1 MNRFRELSPT
11 AQAAYAQLFDAALS
25 SDLARDAGSLPG
37 SFTAKTI
44 KGNRYWYFQFRD
56 PVAGVRQIYV
66 GPDSKEVQ
74 ELVNL
79 APAGRRRDPGPLAPL
94 ARSAVALGCA
104 PVIPR
109 HYRVLKQLADCGF
122 FRAGGVLA
130 GTHAFLAYGN
140 MLGVHWN
147 EANSTQDEDFAHAGK
162 NLALALAEDFTIKA
176 HDAIESLRMGFIPV
190 SGDNGRLGAG
200 YANPTTPD
208 FRLDFLTTLHR
219 GGEKPYE
226 HPSLGLVL
234 QPLKFMELALE
245 DVTQGVLFN
254 GRGAV
259 LVNLPEPARY
269 AVHKLLVFGERS
281 GSYTTKARKD
291 LMQAA
296 ALIAWFVAAGQFD
309 EVRAIVRDVSA
320 RGPGWK
326 KRLSQGL
333 GALRSRATDLHDVAD
348 KLLSAAKAK

>member
-1 MNRFRELSPT
+1 MERFRELSPT
-11 AQAAYAQLFDAALS
+11 AQAAYAQLLDAT
-25 SDLARDAGSLPG
+25 LAADVARGVGSLPG

-56 PVAGVRQIYV
+56 PVAGVRQVYV
-66 GPDSKEVQ
+66 GPDSKEVL
-74 ELVNL
+74 ELVRL
-79 APAGRRRDPGPLAPL
+79 APAGRGRDPGPLAPL

-109 HYRVLKQLADCGF
+109 HFRVLRQLSDCGF

-147 EANSTQDEDFAHAGK
+147 EASSTQDVDFAHAGK
-162 NLALALAEDFTIKA
+162 NIALALAGDFTIQA

-219 GGEKPYE
+219 DGERPYE

-281 GSYTTKARKD
+281 GTYTTKARKD

-296 ALIAWFVAAGQFD
+296 ALVAYFRDAGQLD
-309 EVRAIVRDVSA
+309 EVKAIVRDVRA
-320 RGPGWK
+320 RGPGWR
-326 KRLSQGL
+326 KRLVQGL
-333 GALRSRATDLHDVAD
+333 GALKSRTADLQDVAAV
-348 KLLSAAKAK
+348 LLAAAKGK

>member
-1 MNRFRELSPT
+1 MKRFRELSPT
-11 AQAAYAQLFDAALS
+11 AQTAYAQLFDAALS
-25 SDLARDAGSLPG
+25 ADLARDAGSLPG

-56 PVAGVRQIYV
+56 PVAGVRQLYV
-66 GPDSKEVQ
+66 GPDSPEVQ
-74 ELVNL
+74 DLVKL
-79 APAGRRRDPGPLAPL
+79 APAGRGRDPGPLAPL

-109 HYRVLKQLADCGF
+109 HFRVLKQLADCGF

-147 EANSTQDEDFAHAGK
+147 EASSTQDVDFAHAGR
-162 NLALALAEDFTIKA
+162 NIALALAKDFTIKA

-190 SGDNGRLGAG
+190 SGDNGRHGAG

-219 GGEKPYE
+219 GGEKAYE

-259 LVNLPEPARY
+259 LVNLPDPARY

-281 GSYTTKARKD
+281 GAYTTKSRKD

-296 ALIAWFVAAGQFD
+296 ALLAYFEAAGQTGD
-309 EVRAIVRDVSA
+309 LEAIVRDVSA
-320 RGPGWK
+320 RGPGWR
-326 KRLSQGL
+326 KRLVQGL
-333 GALRSRATDLHDVAD
+333 EALKTRMADLAGIATR
-348 KLLSAAKAK
+348 LLAKAKAK